1 MQRLE
6 IEGNMSKKIGRQ
18 PRIFPEAIVTEGKWG
33 EVPWQFVVNT
43 QEPSIE
49 LCTAV
54 FCIVTYQGKLVLVE
68 HNTRGHEFT
77 GGHVDPNEEISATV
91 AREVREESRAII
103 SKPQFFGYKKV
114 SPKEPIPH
122 RDDPSKYYPFPHS
135 YVPYYFAEATELLEN
150 EAFTPDIKSIRLA
163 DYEEALNLLQPGHNH
178 DKILSYLVDH
188 GFIDVT

>member
-1 MQRLE
+1 MML
-6 IEGNMSKKIGRQ
+6 KI
-18 PRIFPEAIVTEGKWG
+18 P
-33 EVPWQFVVNT
+33 
-43 QEPSIE
+43 
-49 LCTAV
+49 
-54 FCIVTYQGKLVLVE
+54 
-68 HNTRGHEFT
+68 
-77 GGHVDPNEEISATV
+77 
-91 AREVREESRAII
+91 
-103 SKPQFFGYKKV
+103 KKV

-150 EAFTPDIKSIRLA
+150 EAFTPDVKSVRLV